1 MSIDSAQVTGNGVA
15 LDGEMS
21 GNAVVLPSGDATPG
35 GDAVFF
41 VGNQPG
47 DVDDS
52 ETTVLTDMGIM
63 VPNVNP
69 FRSVPIT
76 NNYDV
81 DKSGMVLLADLGQ
94 ARLDVDIF
102 FELPVI
108 SP

>member
-1 MSIDSAQVTGNGVA
+1 M
-15 LDGEMS
+15 
-21 GNAVVLPSGDATPG
+21 
-35 GDAVFF
+35 
-41 VGNQPG
+41 
-47 DVDDS
+47 
-52 ETTVLTDMGIM
+52 
-63 VPNVNP
+63 NP

-76 NNYDV
+76 NIYDV